1 MNMQRLT
8 CFFACLFIL
17 TFTFAQDKNLHVT
30 FEYDSQEKALT
41 VYVEN
46 RSQSDI
52 LFSRYTEVNENGSSL
67 RIKSAPDEKGYEAM
81 PFLLFENGLPSQ
93 RLLLKAGTKRYCKFP
108 ALKSDEY
115 QGKEKLY
122 FTLHLVYATLSSN
135 SILKKMDI
143 EKTVY
148 Y

>member
-1 MNMQRLT
+1 MRR
-8 CFFACLFIL
+8 FISFSACLFIL
-17 TFTFAQDKNLHVT
+17 TSALAQDKDLNVPL
-30 FEYDSQEKALT
+30 EYDSQEKALT

-122 FTLHLVYATLSSN
+122 FTLHLVYAALSSN
-135 SILKKMDI
+135 STLKKMDI